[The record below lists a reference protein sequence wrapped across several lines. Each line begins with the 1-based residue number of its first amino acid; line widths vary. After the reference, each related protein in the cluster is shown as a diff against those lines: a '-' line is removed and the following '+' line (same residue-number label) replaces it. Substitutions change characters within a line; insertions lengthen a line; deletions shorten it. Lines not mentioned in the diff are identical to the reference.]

1 MDWFFFMKKSYE
13 IVFVKHFYFILLRQI
28 NTILKYPEASG
39 QHKNTTKTFSL
50 FMNSTTL
57 YEKELSFQADR
68 RKAAVEF
75 IKIISDLWYDKSI
88 ELMLFR
94 NQLIDRNVSDIMN
107 LHEYAGEF
115 VQKPINVFDTVEIA
129 RAIENLDLPPSR
141 IDIGK
146 LTYEYHLEDNK
157 YHDSRAFVID
167 KLKNAKNSKDIKP
180 KDVVLYGFGR
190 IGRLLAREMMSK
202 IGKGQQLRL
211 RAIVTRDKNDAVSLE
226 KRASLL
232 RYDSIHGDFEGSVQA
247 DVANNA
253 LIINGTTVHIITANA
268 PEEIDYTKYGI
279 ENALLIDNTGAFT
292 TEEALK
298 RHLVSKGVDKVLLT
312 APGKG
317 VPNIVYGVNHNEY
330 NPDEVAIFSAAS
342 CTTNAITPILKA
354 VEDTL
359 GVVKGHLETI
369 HAYTNDQNLVDN
381 MHKKYRRGR
390 AAALNMVITET
401 GAGSAVAKALPS
413 LTGKLTSNAIRVPV
427 PNGSL
432 VVLNLEVSK
441 ETSLEN
447 INAIMRSY
455 ALEGELVEQIK
466 YSLNNELVSSDIVG
480 TSAPSIYDSN
490 ATIVSGDGKNIVLY
504 VWYDNEYGYSH
515 QVIRLAKYIA
525 KVRRFTYY

>member
-1 MDWFFFMKKSYE
+1 
-13 IVFVKHFYFILLRQI
+13 
-28 NTILKYPEASG
+28 
-39 QHKNTTKTFSL
+39 
-50 FMNSTTL
+50 MNNNNL
-57 YEKELSFQADR
+57 YEKELKLQADR

-88 ELMLFR
+88 ELVLFR
-94 NQLIDRNVSDIMN
+94 NQLINRNVSDIIN

-115 VQKPINVFDTVEIA
+115 VQKPINVFDSVEIA
-129 RAIENLDLPPSR
+129 KAIESLDLPPSR

-157 YHDSRAFVID
+157 YNDCKAFVID
-167 KLKNAKNSKDIKP
+167 KLKNAKSSENVKP

-202 IGKGQQLRL
+202 MGKGQQLRL
-211 RAIVTRDKNDAVSLE
+211 RAIVVRDKNDAVLLE

-232 RYDSIHGDFEGSVQA
+232 RHDSVHGDFEGSVSA
-247 DVANNA
+247 DHETKSLV
-253 LIINGTTVHIITANA
+253 INGTTVHIITAQG
-268 PEEIDYTKYGI
+268 PEEIDYTQYGI
-279 ENALLIDNTGAFT
+279 EDALVIDNTGAFT

-298 RHLVSKGVDKVLLT
+298 RHLTSKGASKVLLT

-317 VPNIVYGVNHNEY
+317 VPNIVYGVNHEDY
-330 NPDEVAIFSAAS
+330 NPDTVDIYSAAS
-342 CTTNAITPILKA
+342 CTTNAITPILA
-354 VEDTL
+354 VIEETL

-413 LTGKLTSNAIRVPV
+413 LAGKLTSNAIRVPV

-432 VVLNLEVSK
+432 VVLNLEVGK
-441 ETSLEN
+441 QTSVEELN
-447 INAIMRSY
+447 TIMKKY
-455 ALEGELVEQIK
+455 ALEGKLVEQIK

-480 TSAPSIYDSN
+480 TAQPSIYDSN
-490 ATIVSGDGKNIVLY
+490 ATLVSGDGKNIVLY
-504 VWYDNEYGYSH
+504 IWYDNEYGYSH
-515 QVIRLAKYIA
+515 QVIRLAKYIS
-525 KVRRFTYY
+525 KVIRYTYY

>member
-1 MDWFFFMKKSYE
+1 MS
-13 IVFVKHFYFILLRQI
+13 
-28 NTILKYPEASG
+28 NTI
-39 QHKNTTKTFSL
+39 
-50 FMNSTTL
+50 L
-57 YEKELSFQADR
+57 YEKEVSSQAAR
-68 RKAAVEF
+68 RRAGVEL

-88 ELMLFR
+88 EMVLFR
-94 NQLIDRNVSDIMN
+94 NQLIDRNVSEIIN

-115 VQKPINVFDTVEIA
+115 VGKPISVFDSVEIA
-129 RAIENLDLPPSR
+129 RAIYSLDLPPAKL
-141 IDIGK
+141 DLGK
-146 LTYEYHLEDNK
+146 LTYEFRLDDNK
-157 YHDSRAFVID
+157 HDDAKRFVID
-167 KLKNAKNSKDIKP
+167 KLANAKDSKSNKP

-190 IGRLLAREMMSK
+190 IGRLLARELMSRT
-202 IGKGQQLRL
+202 GKGTQLRL

-232 RYDSIHGDFEGSVQA
+232 RYDSIHGDFNGSVVA
-247 DVANNA
+247 DVDNQA

-268 PEEIDYTKYGI
+268 PEDIDYTKFGI
-279 ENALLIDNTGAFT
+279 DEALVIDNTGAFT
-292 TEEALK
+292 TKEALE
-298 RHLVSKGVDKVLLT
+298 RHLTSKGVDKVLLT

-317 VPNIVYGVNHNEY
+317 VPNIVHGVNQNEH
-330 NPDEVAIFSAAS
+330 NPDEVTIFSAAS

-413 LTGKLTSNAIRVPV
+413 LAGKLTSNAIRVPV

-432 VVLNLEVSK
+432 VVLNLEVGK
-441 ETSLEN
+441 ETSVEEV
-447 INAIMRSY
+447 NAIMKKY

-490 ATIVSGDGKNIVLY
+490 ATIVSADGKNIVMY

-525 KVRRFTYY
+525 KVRRYTYY

>member
-1 MDWFFFMKKSYE
+1 
-13 IVFVKHFYFILLRQI
+13 
-28 NTILKYPEASG
+28 
-39 QHKNTTKTFSL
+39 
-50 FMNSTTL
+50 MNQTTL
-57 YEKELSFQADR
+57 YEKEIAFQVDR
-68 RKAAVEF
+68 RKAGVEF

-88 ELMLFR
+88 ELVLFR
-94 NQLIDRNVSDIMN
+94 NQLIDKNVSEIIN
-107 LHEYAGEF
+107 LHEYAVAF
-115 VQKPINVFDTVEIA
+115 VGKPINVFDSVEIA
-129 RAIENLDLPPSR
+129 NAIVDLDLPPSK

-157 YHDSRAFVID
+157 YHDAKAFVID
-167 KLKNAKNSKDIKP
+167 KLKKAKNFQEIKP

-211 RAIVTRDKNDAVSLE
+211 RAIVTRDKIDAVLLE

-232 RYDSIHGDFEGSVQA
+232 RYDSVHGDFHGSVIA
-247 DVANNA
+247 DPENNA
-253 LIINGTTVHIITANA
+253 LLINGTTVHIITANS
-268 PEEIDYTKYGI
+268 PEEIDYTEYGI
-279 ENALLIDNTGAFT
+279 EEALIIDNTGAFT
-292 TEEALK
+292 TEEALN
-298 RHLVSKGVDKVLLT
+298 RHLSSKGADKVLLT

-317 VPNIVYGVNHNEY
+317 VPNIVYGVNHEEY
-330 NPDEVAIFSAAS
+330 NPDVVTIFSAAS
-342 CTTNAITPILKA
+342 CTTNAITPVLKA
-354 VEDTL
+354 IEDTL

-413 LTGKLTSNAIRVPV
+413 LAGKLTSNAIRVPV

-432 VVLNLEVSK
+432 VVLNLEVGKS
-441 ETSLEN
+441 TSIAAVNN
-447 INAIMRSY
+447 IMKKY

-480 TSAPSIYDSN
+480 TSAPAIFDSN
-490 ATIVSGDGKNIVLY
+490 ATIVSADGKNIVLY

-515 QVIRLAKYIA
+515 QVIRLAKFIA
-525 KVRRFTYY
+525 KVRRYTYY

>member
-1 MDWFFFMKKSYE
+1 MSN
-13 IVFVKHFYFILLRQI
+13 I
-28 NTILKYPEASG
+28 S
-39 QHKNTTKTFSL
+39 
-50 FMNSTTL
+50 L
-57 YEKELSFQADR
+57 YEKELAFQADR
-68 RKAAVEF
+68 RKAGVEF

-88 ELMLFR
+88 ELVLFR
-94 NQLIDRNVSDIMN
+94 NQLIDKNVSEIIN
-107 LHEYAGEF
+107 LHEYAGAF
-115 VQKPINVFDTVEIA
+115 VEKPINVFDSVEIA
-129 RAIENLDLPPSR
+129 SAIVDLDLPPSR

-146 LTYEYHLEDNK
+146 LTYEYHLEDDK
-157 YHDSRAFVID
+157 YNDAKAFVID
-167 KLKNAKNSKDIKP
+167 KLKNAKNFQEIKP

-211 RAIVTRDKNDAVSLE
+211 RAIVTRDKNDAVLLE

-232 RYDSIHGDFEGSVQA
+232 RYDSVHGDFNGSVIA
-247 DVANNA
+247 DPENNA
-253 LIINGTTVHIITANA
+253 LLINGTTVHIITANS
-268 PEEIDYTKYGI
+268 PEEIDYTAYGI
-279 ENALLIDNTGAFT
+279 EDALVIDNTGAFT

-298 RHLVSKGVDKVLLT
+298 RHLSSKGADKVLLT

-317 VPNIVYGVNHNEY
+317 VPNIVYGVNHEDY
-330 NPDEVAIFSAAS
+330 NPDEVNIFSAAS
-342 CTTNAITPILKA
+342 CTTNAITPVLKA

-401 GAGSAVAKALPS
+401 GAGSAVAKALPA
-413 LTGKLTSNAIRVPV
+413 LAGKLTSNAIRVPV

-432 VVLNLEVSK
+432 VVLNLEVGK
-441 ETSLEN
+441 DTSIEEVNN
-447 INAIMRSY
+447 IMKKY
-455 ALEGELVEQIK
+455 ALEGDLVEQIK

-480 TSAPSIYDSN
+480 TSAPAIFDSN
-490 ATIVSGDGKNIVLY
+490 ATIVSGDGKNIVMY

-525 KVRRFTYY
+525 KVRRYSYY

>member
-1 MDWFFFMKKSYE
+1 MK
-13 IVFVKHFYFILLRQI
+13 I
-28 NTILKYPEASG
+28 NQS
-39 QHKNTTKTFSL
+39 
-50 FMNSTTL
+50 L

-68 RKAAVEF
+68 RRAGVEF

-88 ELMLFR
+88 EMVLFR
-94 NQLIDRNVSDIMN
+94 NQLIDKNVSEILN

-115 VQKPINVFDTVEIA
+115 VGKPISIFDSVEIA
-129 RAIENLDLPPSR
+129 REMLSLDLPPSKL
-141 IDIGK
+141 DIGK
-146 LTYEYHLEDNK
+146 LTFEYHIEDDK
-157 YHDSRAFVID
+157 YRNTKSFVID
-167 KLKNAKNSKDIKP
+167 KLKKAKDFDTIKP

-190 IGRLLAREMMSK
+190 IGRLLARELMSK
-202 IGKGQQLRL
+202 TGKGNQLRL
-211 RAIVTRDKNDAVSLE
+211 RAIVTRDKNDATILE

-232 RYDSIHGDFEGSVQA
+232 RYDSVHGDFQGSVTA
-247 DVANNA
+247 DPENNA
-253 LIINGTTVHIITANA
+253 LIINGTTVHMISANG
-268 PEEIDYTKYGI
+268 PEDIDYTQFGI
-279 ENALLIDNTGAFT
+279 EDALVIDNTGAFT

-298 RHLVSKGVDKVLLT
+298 RHLVSKGTSKVLLT

-317 VPNIVYGVNHNEY
+317 IPNIVYGVNHNEH
-330 NPDEVAIFSAAS
+330 NPDKVDIFSAAS

-381 MHKKYRRGR
+381 MHNKYRRGR

-413 LTGKLTSNAIRVPV
+413 LAGKLTSNAIRVPV

-432 VVLNLEVSK
+432 VVLNLEVGK
-441 ETSLEN
+441 ETSVEEINN
-447 INAIMRSY
+447 IMKQY

-480 TSAPSIYDSN
+480 TNAPSIYDSN

-504 VWYDNEYGYSH
+504 VWYDNEFGYSH

-525 KVRRFTYY
+525 KVRRYNYY

>member
-1 MDWFFFMKKSYE
+1 MNN
-13 IVFVKHFYFILLRQI
+13 
-28 NTILKYPEASG
+28 NTI
-39 QHKNTTKTFSL
+39 
-50 FMNSTTL
+50 
-57 YEKELSFQADR
+57 YEKELAFQADR
-68 RKAAVEF
+68 RKACVEF
-75 IKIISDLWYDKSI
+75 VRIISDLWYDKSI
-88 ELMLFR
+88 ELVLFR
-94 NQLIDRNVSDIMN
+94 NQLIDRNVSDIIN
-107 LHEYAGEF
+107 LHEYAVAF
-115 VQKPINVFDTVEIA
+115 VEKPINIFDSVEIA

-157 YHDSRAFVID
+157 YHDAKAFVID
-167 KLKNAKNSKDIKP
+167 KLKKAKNTSEIKP

-211 RAIVTRDKNDAVSLE
+211 RAIVTRDKNDAVLLE

-232 RYDSIHGDFEGSVQA
+232 RYDSVHGDFEGSVQA
-247 DVANNA
+247 DAENQA
-253 LIINGTTVHIITANA
+253 LIINGTTVHIITASQ
-268 PEEIDYTKYGI
+268 PEDIDYTQYGI
-279 ENALLIDNTGAFT
+279 QDALVIDNTGAFT

-298 RHLVSKGVDKVLLT
+298 RHLTSKGVEKVLLT

-317 VPNIVYGVNHNEY
+317 VPNIVYGVNHEDY
-330 NPDEVAIFSAAS
+330 NPDKVHIYSAAS
-342 CTTNAITPILKA
+342 CTTNAITPVLKA

-359 GVVKGHLETI
+359 GVVKGHIETI

-390 AAALNMVITET
+390 SAALNMVITET

-413 LTGKLTSNAIRVPV
+413 LAGKLTSNAIRVPV

-432 VVLNLEVSK
+432 VVLNLEVNQTTTR
-441 ETSLEN
+441 EEVD
-447 INAIMRSY
+447 AIMKKY

-480 TSAPSIYDSN
+480 TAQPSIYDSN
-490 ATIVSGDGKNIVLY
+490 ATLVSNDGKNIVLY
-504 VWYDNEYGYSH
+504 IWYDNEYGYSH

-525 KVRRFTYY
+525 KVRRYTYY